1 MLFDMCHI
9 CAIILHMNNK
19 DIEELIYEY
28 GHVMYRLG
36 RMETDGNSST
46 KEYNKFCDMRDK
58 IKRQFDEHFNSDPHK
73 NLRKSMGVT
82 FV

>member
-1 MLFDMCHI
+1 MK
-9 CAIILHMNNK
+9 NT

-36 RMETDGNSST
+36 RMETDGNTST

-58 IKRQFDEHFNSDPHK
+58 LKIQFDEYFDSGKYK
-73 NLRKSMGVT
+73 NLKESMGIN

>member
-1 MLFDMCHI
+1 M
-9 CAIILHMNNK
+9 K
-19 DIEELIYEY
+19 DTELEELIYEY

-36 RMETDGNSST
+36 RMETDGNTTT

-58 IKRQFDEHFNSDPHK
+58 LKKQFDEHFSSDKYHSLK
-73 NLRKSMGVT
+73 KSMGVS